1 MTVDELKRSFTSDT
15 EFVLYKDGQ
24 CVGAMPYEALHDT
37 IFLNQNVKAFKAF
50 CFKVTIKVELE

>member
-15 EFVLYKDGQ
+15 DFVFYKDGE
-24 CVGAMPYEALHDT
+24 CIGAMPYESLPDS

-50 CFKVTIKVELE
+50 CFKVTVKVDLK